1 MVLLMAMVTVA
12 EESDGYDYGFESDPL
27 LGVAAE
33 RLPPFSVCGACVAY
47 VVINGLRCWY
57 LRFAILRVVGGLD
70 ENEVYVRVVIIDR
83 CLCRN
88 ELANSH
94 GHIQTQTN
102 RHMRREK
109 KRLKGRKWQVRK

>member
-1 MVLLMAMVTVA
+1 MDMITALKVILCSASLLRGCRPFQYVGRVWHMLSLMGLDAGIC
-12 EESDGYDYGFESDPL
+12 DCFRYFWR
-27 LGVAAE
+27 GVA
-33 RLPPFSVCGACVAY
+33 
-47 VVINGLRCWY
+47 
-57 LRFAILRVVGGLD
+57 GGLD

-109 KRLKGRKWQVRK
+109 KELERKKMASEKVRG